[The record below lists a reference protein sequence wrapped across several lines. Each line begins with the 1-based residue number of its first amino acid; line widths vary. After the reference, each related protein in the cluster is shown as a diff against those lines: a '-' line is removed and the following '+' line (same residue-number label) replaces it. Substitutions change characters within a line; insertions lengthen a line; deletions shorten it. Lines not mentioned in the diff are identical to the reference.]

1 MTAAAADRNAGRK
14 EGELVLGGIA
24 ASTTIYKGTL
34 VGYDASGNLTP
45 MTDSSGNTYAGVAY
59 ESGVGTTVAGVTKI
73 RVERKG
79 AFEFVLANAAITHL
93 GDELYA
99 TDNQTLATSGTTKV
113 GRAVEYLNSG
123 KIYIDIGGYC

>member
-1 MTAAAADRNAGRK
+1 MTAAAADRDAGRK

-34 VGYDASGNLTP
+34 VGYNASGYLEPKDASGNV
-45 MTDSSGNTYAGVAY
+45 YAGVAY
-59 ESGVGTTVAGVTKI
+59 ESGVGTTVAGVTKV

-79 AFEFVLANAAITHL
+79 VFEFVLANAAITHL
-93 GDELYA
+93 GDEMYVV
-99 TDNQTLATSGTTKV
+99 DNQTVATSGSIKV

>member
-1 MTAAAADRNAGRK
+1 MTAAAADRDAGRK
-14 EGELVLGGIA
+14 EGELVQGGIA

-34 VGYDASGNLTP
+34 VGYDATGYLEPKDASGNVF
-45 MTDSSGNTYAGVAY
+45 AGVAY
-59 ESGVGTTVAGVTKI
+59 EAGVGTASDGVTKI

-79 AFEFVLANAAITHL
+79 IFEFVLATAAITHI

-99 TDNQTLATSGTTKV
+99 VDDQTVATTGDHKV
-113 GRAVEYLNSG
+113 GRAAAFLNAG

>member
-1 MTAAAADRNAGRK
+1 MTAAVADRNAGRK

-34 VGYDASGNLTP
+34 VGYDASGYLEP
-45 MTDSSGNTYAGVAY
+45 KDASGNTYAGVAY

-93 GDELYA
+93 GDELYV
-99 TDNQTLATSGTTKV
+99 TDDQTLATSGTTKV